1 MNPPTTNF
9 PSYLLPSVFNP
20 RYHQHLNHLND
31 MAFTHTK
38 MLQELIEKRSI
49 DSSSSS
55 TPSSPSSSS
64 ISPMAATSN
73 DSIQQKKR
81 SHSYLDNNN
90 NEEQQQQ
97 QQQQQQKPLIKHSK
111 IHDDDDDDDDDDE
124 DDDNHFNKR
133 SRKQLKPQQLL
144 KENNQINDD
153 GGEQSS
159 SEEEIGEVHSQ
170 DEKQNIF
177 SIPQPPILPFSPH
190 SLPFLTYIQDLAR
203 TNNITSPISMT
214 RFLENL
220 QKEFFSPVNNASIET
235 KRIPSSLPPIF
246 SQTIHHH
253 HPYISQ
259 ILFNNSFINHYTP
272 PPPPPPPPPPMI
284 HFGNTLSDRTF
295 PFRLSTPK
303 KRRTKVTDT
312 RLSPR
317 ITSKIISHEDLI
329 DDDKSL
335 SNHSFES
342 ITQNHHHHH
351 HHHHHQHQQSTI
363 EYNAFQTILTSL
375 HLRKAK
381 LMFFYTR
388 YPSSSVLKVYFP
400 DVRFNKLITA
410 QLVKWFSNFREF
422 FYIQIE
428 KYARQYLAEGIRNV
442 EDLIITT
449 DSDLYRVLNLHYN
462 RSNQIDVPISFRDV
476 VQSTLR
482 EFFHAI
488 QQQKDLE
495 PSWKKSIYKIIQRL
509 DDQIPDF
516 FKDEHWMHS
525 I

>member
-1 MNPPTTNF
+1 MNPPTTSF

-49 DSSSSS
+49 DSSS
-55 TPSSPSSSS
+55 TPSSSPSSS

-81 SHSYLDNNN
+81 SNSYLDNNN

-97 QQQQQQKPLIKHSK
+97 QQRQQQEQQKILIKRSK
-111 IHDDDDDDDDDDE
+111 INDDNEDDDDDDD
-124 DDDNHFNKR
+124 NHLNKR
-133 SRKQLKPQQLL
+133 SRKQLKPQQLVT
-144 KENNQINDD
+144 ETNRADD
-153 GGEQSS
+153 DEQSS

-170 DEKQNIF
+170 DEKQNVF
-177 SIPQPPILPFSPH
+177 SIPQSPILPFSPH
-190 SLPFLTYIQDLAR
+190 SLPFLNYIQDLAR
-203 TNNITSPISMT
+203 TNNITSPISMA

-220 QKEFFSPVNNASIET
+220 QKEFFSPVHNAGIET
-235 KRIPSSLPPIF
+235 KRIAPSLPPVF
-246 SQTIHHH
+246 SQTVHHHH

-272 PPPPPPPPPPMI
+272 PPLPPPPMI
-284 HFGNTLSDRTF
+284 PFGNTLADRTF

-329 DDDKSL
+329 EDDKSL

-342 ITQNHHHHH
+342 TTSN
-351 HHHHHQHQQSTI
+351 HQQSTI
-363 EYNAFQTILTSL
+363 EYNAFQIT
-375 HLRKAK
+375 K

-388 YPSSSVLKVYFP
+388 YPSSSVLKAYFP

-428 KYARQYLAEGIRNV
+428 KYARQYLAEGIRNAD
-442 EDLIITT
+442 DLIITN

-462 RSNQIDVPISFRDV
+462 RSNQIDVPASFRDV
-476 VQSTLR
+476 VQATLR